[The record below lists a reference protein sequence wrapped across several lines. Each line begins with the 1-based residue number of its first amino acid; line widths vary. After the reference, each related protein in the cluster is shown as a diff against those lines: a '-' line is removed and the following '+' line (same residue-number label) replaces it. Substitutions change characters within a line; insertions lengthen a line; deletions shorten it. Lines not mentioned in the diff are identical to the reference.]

1 MMKNKNT
8 LLSAIALSIAIASC
22 GGGGGSD
29 TPTKPTTPT
38 TPTQP
43 TTTIDEQFGL
53 WLTDL
58 ANNIVIPQYQAM
70 ETSADTLVSQSQTFC
85 ALSSPSASD
94 LDALKAAWADFN
106 QTWQYI
112 QWLKVGPILEES
124 RLFRVQFWPDAN
136 NAVGRGID
144 NLLIL
149 QETITSEIVASQN
162 VGAQGIPALEKL
174 LFSDT
179 AETSMLSASNAE
191 KRCEAVVAIS
201 QNLKNISS
209 TVYQG
214 WISTDGNYIAQ
225 LTEGNGDF
233 SSRKDAVEEV
243 VTNWL
248 EQIERT
254 KDEKMLEPLALNSPG
269 IPTIIEFT
277 MSNQSV
283 PSIKTNAQS
292 FVDIYTAKG
301 GHGFDDILNGFLE
314 QPSIATQMQE
324 KVDAA
329 NAAAAL
335 LTEDYKAL
343 LADDAGRQ
351 QITDAIQKLREL
363 RDLLTADF
371 VQATDINIGFNS
383 NDGD

>member
-112 QWLKVGPILEES
+112 QWLKVGPILEGS

-214 WISTDGNYIAQ
+214 
-225 LTEGNGDF
+225 
-233 SSRKDAVEEV
+233 
-243 VTNWL
+243 
-248 EQIERT
+248 
-254 KDEKMLEPLALNSPG
+254 
-269 IPTIIEFT
+269 
-277 MSNQSV
+277 
-283 PSIKTNAQS
+283 
-292 FVDIYTAKG
+292 
-301 GHGFDDILNGFLE
+301 
-314 QPSIATQMQE
+314 
-324 KVDAA
+324 
-329 NAAAAL
+329 
-335 LTEDYKAL
+335 
-343 LADDAGRQ
+343 
-351 QITDAIQKLREL
+351 
-363 RDLLTADF
+363 
-371 VQATDINIGFNS
+371 
-383 NDGD
+383 